1 MSLFFSRKIHFCPI
15 LGKKRPK
22 LPPWTQS
29 RVFWIFWK
37 KFSLIFLGNNLK
49 LKKYCY
55 WYLNINSISD
65 KTLVSSY
72 GPKCYQPIK
81 LQGSLKCNI
90 SRKKW
95 MMNFIFGMQINIEVF
110 CKLILLFLLCITS
123 HVPSNQNKFAYL
135 CSISRKASGM
145 RLIFFLHI
153 NTKTFYKLNHHFEYA
168 YKLISKW
175 PTSWFQHFGHQSF
188 LQGDTSIIGEHNEAF
203 SKYSK

>member
-1 MSLFFSRKIHFCPI
+1 MKTNIFIDISSPTPYLA
-15 LGKKRPK
+15 K
-22 LPPWTQS
+22 L
-29 RVFWIFWK
+29 WI
-37 KFSLIFLGNNLK
+37 
-49 LKKYCY
+49 
-55 WYLNINSISD
+55 
-65 KTLVSSY
+65 SSY
-72 GPKCYQPIK
+72 GPKCCQPIK

-95 MMNFIFGMQINIEVF
+95 MMNVIFGMHINIEVF
-110 CKLILLFLLCITS
+110 YKLILLFWLCITR
-123 HVPSNQNKFAYL
+123 HVQSNQNKFAYL